1 MAKAITAKIATAKV
15 ITALEAKLEQIE
27 AVYANQEKLQADF
40 DRSYKEWE
48 KNLTKFALDHI
59 SKATNFRTNYRKWND
74 TLNIDFDIDTKG
86 TDFPKQ
92 PEKDFVVMSSH
103 EYNDTKEEITNAVSI
118 LKMTDEPYVNASTVK
133 SIARYL

>member
-15 ITALEAKLEQIE
+15 ITALKAKLEQVE
-27 AVYANQEKLQADF
+27 NTYTNQEKLEADF
-40 DRSYKEWE
+40 D
-48 KNLTKFALDHI
+48 KNLKVWQEELTQFALDHI
-59 SKATNFRTNYRKWND
+59 LKAINFRTNYRKWND

-86 TDFPKQ
+86 VDFPKQ
-92 PEKDFVVMSSH
+92 PEKDFEVMSH
-103 EYNDTKEEITNAVSI
+103 NAYKETIEEITNALNI

>member
-1 MAKAITAKIATAKV
+1 MAACFANALRRTAHTQNRFFKKH
-15 ITALEAKLEQIE
+15 
-27 AVYANQEKLQADF
+27 
-40 DRSYKEWE
+40 S
-48 KNLTKFALDHI
+48 FALV
-59 SKATNFRTNYRKWND
+59 NWRCRTNYRKWND

-92 PEKDFVVMSSH
+92 PEKDFVVMSFR

>member
-15 ITALEAKLEQIE
+15 IAALEAKLEQIDTN
-27 AVYANQEKLQADF
+27 YANQEKLQADF
-40 DRSYKEWE
+40 DKSYKEWQDS
-48 KNLTKFALDHI
+48 LTQFALDNI
-59 SKATNFRTNYRKWND
+59 SKATNFRTNYRSWSNN
-74 TLNIDFDIDTKG
+74 LNIDFDIDTKG

-92 PEKDFVVMSSH
+92 PEKEFDTMSSH
-103 EYNDTKEEITNAVSI
+103 EYNDTKQEITNAISI